1 MRRKRKAMAEINV
14 VPYID
19 VTLVLLIIF
28 MITTPL
34 LNLGVEVDLPES
46 EANTVTIEEEPV
58 VINVDK
64 NGDFYLSIGGEF
76 ELIDE
81 ESLKRKIAAF
91 VKANPKVPIVIGAD
105 QGVEYGRVYQAMVV
119 AQQAG
124 AKKVGLISDP
134 LPASQ

>member
-1 MRRKRKAMAEINV
+1 MRRKRKVMAEINV

-28 MITTPL
+28 MIATPL
-34 LNLGVEVDLPES
+34 LNLGVDVDLPES
-46 EANTVTIEEEPV
+46 EANTVTIKEEPV

-76 ELIDE
+76 ELIDN
-81 ESLKRKIAAF
+81 ESLQKKIAAF

-134 LPASQ
+134 LPANR